1 MVDVCHCRG
10 DRLQPLQAV
19 RGQKRTHTPDTL
31 PTVTFN
37 LEADLFIH
45 NDLTFFLGFTALR
58 NIAVVVEQAGLYA
71 HALPVHD
78 QGVQRGLPGLVWAP
92 TVAHRPIALLHL
104 TAGAALLHG
113 IQHRAA

>member
-1 MVDVCHCRG
+1 MRNCVLLSNFFLEFFTEKLTHPIPPILSYARVYHTTTEEIYKKSCNQHRLSHVADVCHCRG

-45 NDLTFFLGFTALR
+45 NDLTFFLGFYR
-58 NIAVVVEQAGLYA
+58 IA
-71 HALPVHD
+71 
-78 QGVQRGLPGLVWAP
+78 
-92 TVAHRPIALLHL
+92 
-104 TAGAALLHG
+104 
-113 IQHRAA
+113 